1 MTKYTRD
8 LGESFKHDSF
18 VVALDYR
25 ASSKSSYAM
34 SMHDTSAKL
43 SHNREVNGLNIN
55 LDSHYDFF
63 QDDPEYGVY
72 LMVSNEY

>member
-34 SMHDTSAKL
+34 SCKILQQSFLITEKL
-43 SHNREVNGLNIN
+43 TVLTLI
-55 LDSHYDFF
+55 
-63 QDDPEYGVY
+63 
-72 LMVSNEY
+72 